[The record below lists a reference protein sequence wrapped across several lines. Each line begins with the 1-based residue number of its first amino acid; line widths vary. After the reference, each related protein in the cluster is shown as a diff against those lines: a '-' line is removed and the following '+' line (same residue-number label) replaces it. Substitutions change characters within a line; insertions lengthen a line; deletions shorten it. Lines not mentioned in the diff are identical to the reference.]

1 MDHESFYA
9 TTAQVIPVLWVVL
22 VFQIRLFGTQAEE
35 KGASDV
41 EPDEVHRS
49 TGTMTLVV
57 IVFIGMLMWLAEA
70 LAIAALQSESDSSF
84 SRNVIQLA
92 IVSGGFLVFYIPV
105 FPWFEAL
112 VERTPAEKGRHWV
125 WRKLGVGPYSRKAEH
140 SEDAK
145 PNKANED
152 E

>member
-9 TTAQVIPVLWVVL
+9 TTAQVIPVLWIVL
-22 VFQIRLFGTQAEE
+22 VFQIRFFGTQTEE

-41 EPDEVHRS
+41 EPNEVHRS
-49 TGTMTLVV
+49 TGTMTLVL
-57 IVFIGMLMWLAEA
+57 IVFIGIVMWLAEA
-70 LAIAALQSESDSSF
+70 LAIAALQSESDSSL
-84 SRNVIQLA
+84 SRLVIQLA

-125 WRKLGVGPYSRKAEH
+125 WRKLRVGPYSRRVEH
-140 SEDAK
+140 SEGAMPDK
-145 PNKANED
+145 MND
-152 E
+152 DR

>member
-22 VFQIRLFGTQAEE
+22 VFQIRLFGPQTEE

-41 EPDEVHRS
+41 EPSEVHRS
-49 TGTMTLVV
+49 TGTVTLVV
-57 IVFIGMLMWLAEA
+57 IVFIGMVMWLAEA

-84 SRNVIQLA
+84 SRAVIQLA

-112 VERTPAEKGRHWV
+112 MERTPAERGRHWV
-125 WRKLGVGPYSRKAEH
+125 WRKLRVGPYSRKTEL

-145 PNKANED
+145 PDKASEKK
-152 E
+152 